1 MKLKLAVTFCLLC
14 STLHLS
20 AAPRPNIIL
29 IMGDDMG
36 ISDLGC
42 YGSEIDT
49 PVLNKLAA
57 GGLRFTQFYNTARCC
72 PTRASL
78 LSGLYPHQA
87 GVGWMMNDRGHPG
100 YRGEIN
106 RECLTIAEALKS
118 AGYGT
123 YMAGKWHVTKHTS
136 PEGPK
141 ENWPK
146 QRGFDRFYG
155 TIHGAGSL
163 WDPNSLTRDNTQVAP
178 DNDPEYKPE
187 EEWFYTDAIA
197 DQTARYISEHV
208 SAKPDAPF
216 FCYVS
221 FTAAH
226 WPMHAREKT
235 IAKYKGKYNAGYKP
249 IREARFKKMKEL
261 GILKKDTELSP
272 QAWEWGRVKEESW
285 EIRCM
290 EVYAAMVDEM
300 DQGIGKIVD
309 SVKKAG
315 QLDNTLIFFLQDN
328 GGCAEGYGRGGRFNP
343 RADKPTLPPMKKGE
357 LQTRMQP
364 RQTRDGYPV
373 RTGPGVMPGPADTY
387 IGYGMGWANVSNTPF
402 REYKHWVHEGGI
414 STPLI
419 AHWPAGI
426 KRKGQLDHQPGHLI
440 DIMATC
446 ADLGGVDYPKELNGK
461 KIKPLE
467 GRSLDTA
474 FKGRGI
480 KREALYWEHE
490 GNRAIRKGDWKLVAK
505 ENRPWELYNISKDR
519 AELHDLA
526 QEKSALVTQLSGEF
540 QAYADRA
547 NVSPVGT
554 WRGKPRVKKK
564 LSEKERFELK
574 DGDQLPQDA
583 APNIAGRGILLEGSV
598 KSADPDGVIIA
609 QGGDAQGFALIL
621 HKGHLCYLTCVGGKL
636 STVKTNA
643 PLSSF
648 SFAFSSEMTP
658 SGNVTLSIDGKQVAS
673 GKVLPTKTMPIDG
686 LAVASDPGGTVGDYQ
701 PDYPLDGEIQLTLK
715 LLPAAKDAK
724 KQQLAQKAVTKQK
737 EKRPNPMDAIED
749 DPELPRVL
757 LIGDS
762 ISIGYTLPVRE
773 LLRDRANVHR
783 PPTNCASTK
792 HGLEGID
799 EWLGKGKWD
808 VIHFNWGLHD
818 LKYMG
823 PNGKNL
829 ADPKDP
835 TSAPQVPLE
844 KYTENLAML
853 VKRLQKT
860 GAKLIWRN
868 TTPVPEGAKGRV
880 VGDSAKYNAAAA
892 KIMSVHGIPTDDL
905 YSFSEKRWDT
915 IGRKANVHF
924 TQAGSEAL
932 AHQVARTILA
942 LLE

>member
-1 MKLKLAVTFCLLC
+1 MNFKLVLAFVSLC
-14 STLHLS
+14 FSAHLA

-42 YGSEIDT
+42 YGSEIET
-49 PVLNKLAA
+49 PVLDQLAT

-87 GVGWMMNDRGHPG
+87 GIGWMMTDRGHPG
-100 YRGEIN
+100 YQGELN
-106 RECLTIAEALKS
+106 RECLTVAEALKS

-123 YMAGKWHVTKHTS
+123 YMAGKWHVTKHVS
-136 PEGPK
+136 PDGPK

-163 WDPNSLTRDNTQVAP
+163 WDPNSLTRDNTQLAP

-197 DQTARYISEHV
+197 DQTARYIGEHV
-208 SAKPDAPF
+208 SAKPDTPF

-226 WPMHAREKT
+226 WPMHARQKT
-235 IAKYKGKYNAGYKP
+235 IAKYKGKYNAGYKK
-249 IREARFKKMKEL
+249 IRESRFKKMKDL
-261 GILKKDTELSP
+261 GIIKKDTELSP
-272 QAWEWGRVKEESW
+272 QAWQWGRVKQEAW
-285 EIRCM
+285 ELRCM

-309 SVKKAG
+309 SVKAAG

-328 GGCAEGYGRGGRFNP
+328 GGCAEGYGRGGKLNP
-343 RADKPTLPPMKKGE
+343 RAEKPTLPPMKKGE

-387 IGYGMGWANVSNTPF
+387 IGYGMGWANVSNTPC

-426 KRKGQLDHQPGHLI
+426 KGKGQLDHQPGHLI

-446 ADLGGVDYPKELNGK
+446 VELGGVEYPKEFNGK

-467 GRSLDTA
+467 GQSLVTA
-474 FKGRGI
+474 FNGKTI

-490 GNRAIRKGDWKLVAK
+490 GNIAIRKGQWKLVAK
-505 ENRPWELYNISKDR
+505 ENRPWELYNIDKDR
-519 AELHDLA
+519 AELHD
-526 QEKSALVTQLSGEF
+526 QVKEKPALVKQLSEAF

-554 WRGKPRVKKK
+554 WRGKPRVKKNSK
-564 LSEKERFELK
+564 KESFQLK
-574 DGDQLPQDA
+574 GGDQLPQEE

-598 KSADPDGVIIA
+598 KSGDPDGVIIA

-621 HKGHLCYLTCVGGKL
+621 DKGYLCYITCVGGKV
-636 STVKTNA
+636 STVRTGSSLA
-643 PLSSF
+643 RLSF
-648 SFAFSSEMTP
+648 QFRCEMTV
-658 SGNVTLSIDGKQVAS
+658 SGEVTIHVDGMKAAS
-673 GKVLPTKTMPIDG
+673 GKVLPTKILPIDG
-686 LAVASDPGGTVGDYQ
+686 LAVSSDPGGTVGDYET
-701 PDYPLDGEIQLTLK
+701 DHPLDGDIQLTLN
-715 LLPAAKDAK
+715 LLPITK
-724 KQQLAQKAVTKQK
+724 KSRDKQLEKKPQPQGKVTG
-737 EKRPNPMDAIED
+737 PLSPITN
-749 DPELPRVL
+749 DPRLSRVL

-762 ISIGYTLPVRE
+762 ISIAYTLPVRE
-773 LLRDRANVHR
+773 LLKDKANVHR
-783 PPTNCASTK
+783 PPTNCASTR

-799 EWLGKGKWD
+799 EWLGDGKWD

-823 PNGKNL
+823 PNGENL
-829 ADPKDP
+829 ADPENP
-835 TSAPQVPLE
+835 ANAQQVPLDQ
-844 KYTENLAML
+844 YTLNLTKL
-853 VKRLQKT
+853 VKRLKKT
-860 GAKLIWRN
+860 GANLIWRN

-880 VGDSAKYNAAAA
+880 AGDANKYNVAAARV
-892 KIMSVHGIPTDDL
+892 MSLHGIPTDDL
-905 YSFSEKRWDT
+905 YSFGKEHWEQ

-924 TQAGSEAL
+924 TPAGSKAL
-932 AHQVARTILA
+932 AKQVAESISA